1 LLSTQDERLT
11 RCIAAVAYH
20 DFGLQAQIISSSSP
34 NVIVG
39 TGDWGLQ
46 SVLMDILNTKILD
59 GIEDPPEVSVW
70 NSETHKSYME
80 KALEMAEKALRTGE
94 TPVGCVFVSSGTIIG
109 SGMNDTNRS
118 LNGTRHAEIVA
129 ISEVLESHPTSVF
142 GSTDLYVTVEP
153 CIMCASILRQY
164 RIRTVYYGCSNE
176 RFGGT
181 GSVLSIH
188 SDPSIEPPY
197 ASHGGLYREEA
208 IMLLRRFYIQQNEKA
223 PNPRPK
229 KTRELNTFVEPI

>member
-1 LLSTQDERLT
+1 
-11 RCIAAVAYH
+11 
-20 DFGLQAQIISSSSP
+20 
-34 NVIVG
+34 
-39 TGDWGLQ
+39 
-46 SVLMDILNTKILD
+46 MDILNTELLG
-59 GIEDPPEVSVW
+59 GIENMTETSIS
-70 NSETHKSYME
+70 NSEIHKGWME
-80 KALEMAEKALRTGE
+80 KALEMAGKALATGE
-94 TPVGCVFVSSGTIIG
+94 TPVGCVFVSNGTIIG

-118 LNGTRHAEIVA
+118 FNGTRHAEIVA

-188 SDPSIEPPY
+188 SDPSIEPLY
-197 ASHGGLYREEA
+197 VSHGGLYRTES

-229 KTRELNTFVEPI
+229 KTRELKTSVNPI